1 MMGSLMQNIT
11 MKRPYFWYTELTK
24 KYELDIE
31 KYIINQG
38 ATIIFW
44 ADGTKTVSKR
54 HADDKFDKELGFLF
68 AYYYKNCGLSNASRK
83 RVIETIDYKYIKT
96 FLFEMFVKYSGYTPE
111 KARKYLK
118 ELKVQN

>member
-1 MMGSLMQNIT
+1 MMGSPMQTVTI
-11 MKRPYFWYTELTK
+11 PSSYLWYTGPTK

-68 AYYYKNCGLSNASRK
+68 AYYYKNCGLSKASRK